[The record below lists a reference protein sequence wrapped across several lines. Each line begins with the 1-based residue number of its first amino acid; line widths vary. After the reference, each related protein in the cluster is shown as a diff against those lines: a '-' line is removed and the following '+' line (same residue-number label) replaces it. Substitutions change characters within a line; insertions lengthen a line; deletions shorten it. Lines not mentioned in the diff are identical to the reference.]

1 MQDPLDP
8 DRDPRSKQG
17 LPDPEHH
24 CVFDYLYR
32 DAGNFKAFGRLLL
45 RGRFTL
51 EVDAALRAAVG
62 GDGFF
67 VAEQVGVPPLYA
79 ELWALSSGP
88 SSDDHVFHEFLRLRQ
103 AEKEDLRLPVWGE
116 LEFLV
121 QRLGEACRA
130 PDLAASPHF
139 GRA

>member
-1 MQDPLDP
+1 MF
-8 DRDPRSKQG
+8 
-17 LPDPEHH
+17 E
-24 CVFDYLYR
+24 YLYR

-45 RGRFTL
+45 RGRFSA
-51 EVDAALRAAVG
+51 EVEAALRAAVG

-79 ELWALSSGP
+79 ALWALSTGP
-88 SSDDHVFHEFLRLRQ
+88 CSDDHVFHEFLRLRQ

-116 LEFLV
+116 LDLLAR
-121 QRLGEACRA
+121 RLGEACRA

>member
-1 MQDPLDP
+1 MF
-8 DRDPRSKQG
+8 
-17 LPDPEHH
+17 E
-24 CVFDYLYR
+24 YLYR
-32 DAGNFKAFGRLLL
+32 DAGNFKTFGRLLL
-45 RGRFTL
+45 RGRLGPEF
-51 EVDAALRAAVG
+51 EVALRAAVG

-79 ELWALSSGP
+79 ELWELSSGP
-88 SSDDHVFHEFLRLRQ
+88 CSDDHVFHEFLRLRQ
-103 AEKEDLRLPVWGE
+103 AEEEDLRLPVWGDFD
-116 LEFLV
+116 FLV